1 MKITIVGAGNVG
13 AICAIVIAEKEL
25 GNEVVLLDVKQGL
38 AEGKSIDIMQ
48 MAPLA
53 LFDTKAIGVTDDYTA
68 TANSQVVVIAA
79 GFPRKPGM
87 NREDLINT
95 NARIVKSIT
104 EKAIKQSPDAVFIVV
119 TNPLDAMAYCAF
131 KTADIPATRVIG
143 MAGLVDT
150 ARFRYFI
157 AEELQCSSKD
167 IQAIILGGHGDHMVP
182 IPRYTTINGIP
193 VTQLISKEKI
203 DDIIRR
209 TSIGGGELVNL
220 MGKSA
225 WFAPGYAAARM
236 VEAIVLDQKRYFPC
250 SAYLSGQ
257 YGLDDI
263 FFGVPVKLGAKG
275 IENILEIELNESE
288 KALVERSA
296 NSVRENIKFLYSK
309 KVLGK

>member
-1 MKITIVGAGNVG
+1 MKITVVGAGNVG

-53 LFDTKAIGVTDDYTA
+53 LFDTKAIGVTDDYSA

-95 NARIVKSIT
+95 NARIVKGIT

-131 KTADIPATRVIG
+131 KTANIPSNRVIG

-150 ARFRYFI
+150 ARFRYFL
-157 AEELQCSSKD
+157 AEEMQCSSKD

-182 IPRYTTINGIP
+182 IPRYTTINGVP

-203 DDIIRR
+203 EDIIRR

-236 VEAIVLDQKRYFPC
+236 VEAIALDQKRYFPC

-288 KALVERSA
+288 KSLVERSA
-296 NSVRENIKFLYSK
+296 KSVRENIKFLYEK
-309 KVLGK
+309 KILVK

>member
-1 MKITIVGAGNVG
+1 MKITVVGAGNVG

-25 GNEVVLLDVKQGL
+25 GNEVVLLDIKQGL

-87 NREDLINT
+87 NREDLIDT
-95 NARIVKSIT
+95 NARIVKNIT
-104 EKAIKQSPDAVFIVV
+104 EKAIMHSPNAIFIVV
-119 TNPLDAMAYCAF
+119 TNPLDAMAYCAL
-131 KTADIPATRVIG
+131 KTANIPSSRVIG

-150 ARFRYFI
+150 ARYRHFL

-167 IQAIILGGHGDHMVP
+167 IQAIVLGGHGDHMVP
-182 IPRYTTINGIP
+182 IPRYTTINGVP
-193 VTQLISKEKI
+193 VTQLITAEKLE
-203 DDIIRR
+203 DIIRR
-209 TSIGGGELVNL
+209 TRIGGGELVNL

-275 IENILEIELNESE
+275 IENILDIELNAQE
-288 KALVERSA
+288 KVLVERSA
-296 NSVRENIKFLYSK
+296 DSVRETIKFLFTK
-309 KVLGK
+309 KVLTK

>member
-1 MKITIVGAGNVG
+1 MKITVVGAGNVG

-95 NARIVKSIT
+95 NARIVRGIT

-131 KTADIPATRVIG
+131 KTANIPSNRVIG

-150 ARFRYFI
+150 ARFRYFL

-182 IPRYTTINGIP
+182 IPRYTTINGVP

-203 DDIIRR
+203 DDIMRR

-236 VEAIVLDQKRYFPC
+236 VEAIALDQKRYFPC

-275 IENILEIELNESE
+275 VENILEIELNETE

-296 NSVRENIKFLYSK
+296 NSVRENIKFLYTK
-309 KVLGK
+309 KILVK

>member
-1 MKITIVGAGNVG
+1 
-13 AICAIVIAEKEL
+13 
-25 GNEVVLLDVKQGL
+25 
-38 AEGKSIDIMQ
+38 
-48 MAPLA
+48 
-53 LFDTKAIGVTDDYTA
+53 
-68 TANSQVVVIAA
+68 VVIAA

-95 NARIVKSIT
+95 NAMIVKSIT

-131 KTADIPATRVIG
+131 KTAGIPATRVVG

-150 ARFRYFI
+150 ARFRYFL

-182 IPRYTTINGIP
+182 IPRYTTINVIP
-193 VTQLISKEKI
+193 VTQLISKERI

-263 FFGVPVKLGAKG
+263 FFGVPVKLGLKG

-309 KVLGK
+309 KILLK

>member
-1 MKITIVGAGNVG
+1 MKITVVGAGNVG

-53 LFDTKAIGVTDDYTA
+53 LIDTKAIGVTDDYTA

-95 NARIVKSIT
+95 NARIVRGIT

-131 KTADIPATRVIG
+131 KTANIPSNRVIG

-150 ARFRYFI
+150 ARFRYFL

-182 IPRYTTINGIP
+182 IPRYTTINGVP

-236 VEAIVLDQKRYFPC
+236 VEAIALDQKRYFPC

-275 IENILEIELNESE
+275 VENILEIELNETE

-296 NSVRENIKFLYSK
+296 NSVRENIKFLYTK
-309 KVLGK
+309 KILVK